1 MLSRQVRRQ
10 LFQVKNGG
18 IPAVVKKVSKL
29 RAFLTR
35 VDSALFGRA
44 RLQRKIWK
52 VAPALKAIV
61 ANQVGATSAEI
72 VANQEAAVIATQA
85 RVLRDSLKMTEA
97 VKLID
102 DTEKRYPKSVE
113 LMKTKA
119 QIHFRMGD
127 WRKFVETSVRVSAVC
142 DQIAAHQL
150 LKNIN
155 MRFLGSDWTGPM
167 GHVRQLEAVIKLE
180 KLGLLSEERRILLYD
195 PKFVANLPLLKLL
208 GKDLTMV
215 KASRTEIDKFA
226 SEFEAIVDDVMMFRM
241 KTGLIDQWSAT
252 DIANFEWK
260 QSGSQTLLRLDDET
274 EVKGY
279 KILKRWGLTDKD
291 WFVAIHVREGSH
303 RDQARLPNA
312 AIKTYLPM
320 INEIVNRGGHVVRM
334 GSPLMTPLPK
344 MENVIDY
351 AHAVERVDW
360 MDVFLWAKAKFF
372 VGTQS
377 GGSEAA
383 MCFDTPTIRSNFSSY
398 GHCFWS
404 DKSFM
409 VPKQYRIA
417 DNSLPLNLRDAL
429 RSPIPHCES
438 TVHQDFE
445 FEVIDNSE
453 ADLINAANEM
463 FSRLES
469 QDWTLT
475 ERQDEAQAIR
485 VSEGAVG
492 RLPISDS
499 FLSSHD
505 SFIES

>member
-44 RLQRKIWK
+44 RLQRKICK

-85 RVLRDSLKMTEA
+85 RMLRDSLKMAEA
-97 VKLID
+97 TRLLTDAEIKFPHSIEVLK
-102 DTEKRYPKSVE
+102 EQ
-113 LMKTKA
+113 A
-119 QIHFRMGD
+119 QIYIRRGN
-127 WRKFVETSVRVSAVC
+127 WSKYVETSVRASAVC
-142 DQIAAHQL
+142 DQIAAHQQL
-150 LKNIN
+150 NSIN
-155 MRFLGSDWTGPM
+155 VRFLGSDWTGPL
-167 GHVRQLEAVIKLE
+167 GHVVQLSAMIKLE
-180 KLGLLSEERRILLYD
+180 KLNLLSLEKRVLLYD
-195 PKFVANLPLLKLL
+195 PKFVANLSLLDLF

-226 SEFEAIVDDVMMFRM
+226 SKFEAIVDDVPTFRM
-241 KTGLIDQWSAT
+241 KTGAIDQWSAT

-260 QSGSQTLLRLDDET
+260 RSGNPTLLKLDDEIAA
-274 EVKGY
+274 KGY
-279 KILKRWGLTDKD
+279 KILRRWGLTDKD

-312 AIKTYLPM
+312 DIKTYLPM
-320 INEIVNRGGHVVRM
+320 ISEIVNRGGHVVRM

-344 MENVIDY
+344 MKNVIDY

-453 ADLINAANEM
+453 TDLINAANEM

-475 ERQDEAQAIR
+475 KRQDLAQAIR
-485 VSEGAVG
+485 VSEDAVG

-499 FLSSHD
+499 FLSSHG

>member
-10 LFQVKNGG
+10 LFQLKNGG
-18 IPAVVKKVSKL
+18 ISAVVKKVSKL
-29 RAFLTR
+29 RAFITR

-44 RLQRKIWK
+44 RLQRKICK
-52 VAPALKAIV
+52 EAPALKALFASQV
-61 ANQVGATSAEI
+61 RANSDEI
-72 VANQEAAVIATQA
+72 VANQESAVIATQA

-127 WRKFVETSVRVSAVC
+127 WSKFVETSVRASAVC
-142 DQIAAHQL
+142 DQIAAHQQL
-150 LKNIN
+150 NLIN
-155 MRFLGSDWTGPM
+155 VRFLGSDWTGPL
-167 GHVRQLEAVIKLE
+167 GHVVQLSAMIKLE
-180 KLGLLSEERRILLYD
+180 KLNLLSPEKRILLYD
-195 PKFVANLPLLKLL
+195 PKYVANLSLL
-208 GKDLTMV
+208 DLFGRDLAMV
-215 KASRTEIDKFA
+215 KASRTEINKFA
-226 SEFEAIVDDVMMFRM
+226 SKFEAIVDDVPTFRM
-241 KTGLIDQWSAT
+241 KTGAIDQWSAT

-260 QSGSQTLLRLDDET
+260 QLGNPTLLKLDDET
-274 EVKGY
+274 AANGY
-279 KILKRWGLTDKD
+279 RLLRRWGLTDKD

-312 AIKTYLPM
+312 DIKTYLPM
-320 INEIVNRGGHVVRM
+320 INEIVNRGGYVVRM

-344 MENVIDY
+344 MKNVIDY

-499 FLSSHD
+499 FLSSHG

>member
-35 VDSALFGRA
+35 VDSALFGQA
-44 RLQRKIWK
+44 RLQRKVCK

-85 RVLRDSLKMTEA
+85 RVLRDSLKMAEA
-97 VKLID
+97 TRLITD
-102 DTEKRYPKSVE
+102 AEIKFPHSIE
-113 LMKTKA
+113 LLKEQA
-119 QIHFRMGD
+119 QIYIRRGN
-127 WRKFVETSVRVSAVC
+127 WSKYVETSVRASAVC
-142 DQIAAHQL
+142 DQIAVHQQL
-150 LKNIN
+150 NSIN
-155 MRFLGSDWTGPM
+155 VRFLGSDWTGPL
-167 GHVRQLEAVIKLE
+167 GHVVQLSAMLKLE
-180 KLGLLSEERRILLYD
+180 KLNLLSLEKRVLLYD
-195 PKFVANLPLLKLL
+195 PNFVANLSLLDLFRN
-208 GKDLTMV
+208 DLTMV

-226 SEFEAIVDDVMMFRM
+226 SKFEAIVDDVPTFRM
-241 KTGLIDQWSAT
+241 KTGAIDQWSAT

-260 QSGSQTLLRLDDET
+260 RSGNPTLLKLDDEIAA
-274 EVKGY
+274 KGY
-279 KILKRWGLTDKD
+279 KILRRWGLTDKD

-312 AIKTYLPM
+312 AINTYLPM

-344 MENVIDY
+344 MKNVIDY

-409 VPKQYRIA
+409 VPKQYRITN
-417 DNSLPLNLRDAL
+417 NSLPLNLRDAL

-453 ADLINAANEM
+453 TDLINAANEM
-463 FSRLES
+463 FSRLDS
-469 QDWTLT
+469 QDWILT
-475 ERQDEAQAIR
+475 KRQDSAQAIR

-499 FLSSHD
+499 FLSSHG

>member
-1 MLSRQVRRQ
+1 MLSRRVRRQ
-10 LFQVKNGG
+10 LFQFRNGG
-18 IPAVVKKVSKL
+18 VLGLIKKV
-29 RAFLTR
+29 
-35 VDSALFGRA
+35 A
-44 RLQRKIWK
+44 RLRDLLVRVGSIFLGRHRLQKKIFR
-52 VAPALKAIV
+52 VAPNFKAVID
-61 ANQVGATSAEI
+61 NQSPATSAELA
-72 VANQEAAVIATQA
+72 ANKEVHGIAAQS
-85 RVLRDSLKMTEA
+85 RELRDSLRMTEA
-97 VKLID
+97 TKLLSDARI
-102 DTEKRYPKSVE
+102 KFPRSIE
-113 LMKTKA
+113 LLKTQA
-119 QIHFRMGD
+119 QIYFRMGD
-127 WRKFVETSVRVSAVC
+127 WRQFVETSVGVSAVC
-142 DQIAAHQL
+142 DQTAGEQKL
-150 LKNIN
+150 SGLNL
-155 MRFLGSDWTGPM
+155 RFLGNDWTGPL
-167 GHVRQLEAVIKLE
+167 GHVRQLAAVIKLE
-180 KLGLLSEERRILLYD
+180 KLNLLSDEKRVLLYD

-208 GKDLTMV
+208 GTDLSMI
-215 KASRTEIDKFA
+215 KANRTEIDRFA
-226 SEFEAIVDDVMMFRM
+226 SKFEAIVDDVPTFRM
-241 KTGLIDQWSAT
+241 KTGAIDQWSAT

-260 QSGSQTLLRLDDET
+260 KSGNPTLLKLDEET
-274 EVKGY
+274 EARGY
-279 KILKRWGLTDKD
+279 KVLRRWGLTDSD

-312 AIKTYLPM
+312 DIKSYLPM
-320 INEIVNRGGHVVRM
+320 IKEIVSRGGHVVRM

-344 MENVIDY
+344 MNNVIDY

-409 VPKQYRIA
+409 VPKRYRISDQISA
-417 DNSLPLNLRDAL
+417 MNLRDAL

-453 ADLINAANEM
+453 SDLVNAANEM

-475 ERQDEAQAIR
+475 ERQDMAQSIR
-485 VSEGAVG
+485 ISEGAVG

-499 FLSSHD
+499 FLATHA

>member
-1 MLSRQVRRQ
+1 MLSRRVRRQ
-10 LFQVKNGG
+10 LFQISNGG
-18 IPAVVKKVSKL
+18 AVAVVKKISKL
-29 RAFLTR
+29 RDLLTL
-35 VDSALFGRA
+35 VGSILFGRV
-44 RLQRKIWK
+44 RLQKKIFR
-52 VAPALKAIV
+52 VAPNFRAV
-61 ANQVGATSAEI
+61 VNNQSHVTNAD
-72 VANQEAAVIATQA
+72 VIANEQA
-85 RVLRDSLKMTEA
+85 QEIAIRARELRDSLKITEA
-97 VKLID
+97 TTMLVDAEIKFPRSI
-102 DTEKRYPKSVE
+102 E
-113 LMKTKA
+113 LLKTRA

-127 WRKFVETSVRVSAVC
+127 WRKFVETSVDISAVC
-142 DQIAAHQL
+142 DQIATEQKIFGFNL
-150 LKNIN
+150 
-155 MRFLGSDWTGPM
+155 RFLGSDWTGPL
-167 GHVRQLEAVIKLE
+167 GHVVQLAAVIKLE
-180 KLGLLSEERRILLYD
+180 KLKLLSGEKRVLLYD
-195 PKFVANLPLLKLL
+195 PMFVANLPLLKLL
-208 GKDLTMV
+208 DTDLSMI
-215 KASRTEIDKFA
+215 KANRTEIDRFANKF
-226 SEFEAIVDDVMMFRM
+226 EVIVDDVPTFRM
-241 KTGLIDQWSAT
+241 KTGTIDQWSAT
-252 DIANFEWK
+252 DIANYEWK
-260 QSGSQTLLRLDDET
+260 MLGNPRLLKLDEET
-274 EVKGY
+274 EAKGH
-279 KILKRWGLTDKD
+279 KVLRRWGLTDND

-312 AIKTYLPM
+312 DIKSYLPM
-320 INEIVNRGGHVVRM
+320 IKEIVNRGGHVVRM

-344 MENVIDY
+344 MNNVIDY

-409 VPKQYRIA
+409 VPKRYRISDQSSA
-417 DNSLPLNLRDAL
+417 MNLRDAL

-453 ADLINAANEM
+453 SDLINAANEM

-475 ERQDEAQAIR
+475 ERQDRAQSIR
-485 VSEGAVG
+485 ISEGAVG

-499 FLSSHD
+499 FLAAHA

>member
-127 WRKFVETSVRVSAVC
+127 WSKFVETSVRASAVC
-142 DQIAAHQL
+142 DQIAVHQQL
-150 LKNIN
+150 NGIN
-155 MRFLGSDWTGPM
+155 VRFLGSDWTGPL
-167 GHVRQLEAVIKLE
+167 GHVVQLSAMLKLE
-180 KLGLLSEERRILLYD
+180 KLNLLSLEKRVLLYD
-195 PKFVANLPLLKLL
+195 PKFVANLPLLELL

-226 SEFEAIVDDVMMFRM
+226 SKFEAIVDDVPTFRM
-241 KTGLIDQWSAT
+241 KTGAIDQWSAT
-252 DIANFEWK
+252 DIGNFEWK
-260 QSGSQTLLRLDDET
+260 RSENPRLLRLDDEIAA
-274 EVKGY
+274 KGY
-279 KILKRWGLTDKD
+279 KILRRWGLTDKD

-312 AIKTYLPM
+312 DIKTYLPM
-320 INEIVNRGGHVVRM
+320 ISEIVNRGGHVVRM

-344 MENVIDY
+344 MKNVIDY

-417 DNSLPLNLRDAL
+417 NNSLPLNLRDAL

-453 ADLINAANEM
+453 TDLINAANEM

-475 ERQDEAQAIR
+475 KRQDLAQAIR
-485 VSEGAVG
+485 VSEDAVG

-499 FLSSHD
+499 FLSSHG

>member
-44 RLQRKIWK
+44 RLQRKICK

-113 LMKTKA
+113 LLKTKA

-127 WRKFVETSVRVSAVC
+127 WSKFVETSVRASAVC
-142 DQIAAHQL
+142 DQIAVHQQL
-150 LKNIN
+150 NSVN
-155 MRFLGSDWTGPM
+155 VRFLGSDWTGPL
-167 GHVRQLEAVIKLE
+167 GHVVQLSAMLKLE
-180 KLGLLSEERRILLYD
+180 KLNLLSLEKRVLLYD
-195 PKFVANLPLLKLL
+195 PKFVANLSLLDLF
-208 GKDLTMV
+208 GNDLTMV

-226 SEFEAIVDDVMMFRM
+226 FKFEAIVDDVPTFRM
-241 KTGLIDQWSAT
+241 RTGAIDQWSAT

-260 QSGSQTLLRLDDET
+260 RSGNPTLLKLDDEIAA
-274 EVKGY
+274 KGY
-279 KILKRWGLTDKD
+279 KVLRRWGLTDKD

-344 MENVIDY
+344 MKNVIDY

-417 DNSLPLNLRDAL
+417 NNSLPLNLRDAL

-453 ADLINAANEM
+453 TDLINAANEM
-463 FSRLES
+463 FSRLDS

-475 ERQDEAQAIR
+475 KRQDSAQAIR

-499 FLSSHD
+499 FLSSHG

>member
-29 RAFLTR
+29 RAFLTW

-44 RLQRKIWK
+44 RLQKKICK

-61 ANQVGATSAEI
+61 DNQVGATSAEI
-72 VANQEAAVIATQA
+72 IADQEAAVIALQA
-85 RVLRDSLKMTEA
+85 RVLRDSMKMTEA
-97 VKLID
+97 VKLIA
-102 DTEKRYPKSVE
+102 DTEKKYPKSVE
-113 LMKTKA
+113 LLKTKA

-127 WRKFVETSVRVSAVC
+127 WIKFVETSLRASAVC
-142 DQIAAHQL
+142 DQIAAHRQ

-155 MRFLGSDWTGPM
+155 VRFLGSDWTGPM

-180 KLGLLSEERRILLYD
+180 KLSLLSEESRILLYD
-195 PKFVANLPLLKLL
+195 PRFVANLPLLTLL
-208 GKDLTMV
+208 GKDLTLV

-241 KTGLIDQWSAT
+241 KSGVIDQWSAT
-252 DIANFEWK
+252 DVANFEWK
-260 QSGSQTLLRLDDET
+260 QSGNTTLLKLDDET

-279 KILKRWGLTDKD
+279 KVLKRWGLTDKD

-312 AIKTYLPM
+312 DIMSYLPM
-320 INEIVNRGGHVVRM
+320 INEIVNRGGHVIRM

-344 MENVIDY
+344 MKNVIDY
-351 AHAVERVDW
+351 AHVVERVDW

-409 VPKQYRIA
+409 LPKQYRISNHA
-417 DNSLPLNLRDAL
+417 LPLNLRDAL

-438 TVHQDFE
+438 TVHEDFE

-453 ADLINAANEM
+453 TDLINAANEM
-463 FSRLES
+463 FARLES
-469 QDWTLT
+469 QNWTLT
-475 ERQDEAQAIR
+475 ERQVTAQAIR

-499 FLSSHD
+499 FLSSHR

>member
-1 MLSRQVRRQ
+1 MLSRRVRRQ
-10 LFQVKNGG
+10 LFQFRNGG
-18 IPAVVKKVSKL
+18 VLGLIKKVARL
-29 RAFLTR
+29 RDLLVRAG
-35 VDSALFGRA
+35 SILFGRV
-44 RLQRKIWK
+44 RLQKKIFR
-52 VAPALKAIV
+52 VAPNFRAV
-61 ANQVGATSAEI
+61 AN
-72 VANQEAAVIATQA
+72 NQSHLTNADVIANKQAQEIAIRA

-97 VKLID
+97 TTMLADAEIKFPRSI
-102 DTEKRYPKSVE
+102 E
-113 LMKTKA
+113 LLKTRA

-127 WRKFVETSVRVSAVC
+127 WHKFVETSVGISAVC
-142 DQIAAHQL
+142 DQIAVQQQ
-150 LKNIN
+150 LKNLN
-155 MRFLGSDWTGPM
+155 VRFLGSDWTDLSM
-167 GHVRQLEAVIKLE
+167 IK
-180 KLGLLSEERRILLYD
+180 
-195 PKFVANLPLLKLL
+195 AN
-208 GKDLTMV
+208 
-215 KASRTEIDKFA
+215 RTEIDRFA
-226 SEFEAIVDDVMMFRM
+226 SNFEAIVDDVPTFRM
-241 KTGLIDQWSAT
+241 KTGALDQWSAT
-252 DIANFEWK
+252 DIANCEWK
-260 QSGSQTLLRLDDET
+260 KSGNPTLLKLDEET
-274 EVKGY
+274 EAKGY
-279 KILKRWGLTDKD
+279 KVLRRWGLIDSD

-312 AIKTYLPM
+312 DIKSYLPM
-320 INEIVNRGGHVVRM
+320 IKEIVNRGGHVIRM

-344 MENVIDY
+344 MNNVIDY

-409 VPKQYRIA
+409 VPKRYRISDQISA
-417 DNSLPLNLRDAL
+417 MNLRDAL

-453 ADLINAANEM
+453 SDLINAANEM

-475 ERQDEAQAIR
+475 ERQDRAQSIR
-485 VSEGAVG
+485 ISEGAVG

-499 FLSSHD
+499 FLATHA

>member
-1 MLSRQVRRQ
+1 MLSRRVRRQ

-44 RLQRKIWK
+44 RLQRKICK

-61 ANQVGATSAEI
+61 PNQVRATSTEI

-127 WRKFVETSVRVSAVC
+127 WSKFVETSVRASAVC
-142 DQIAAHQL
+142 DQIAVHQQL
-150 LKNIN
+150 NSVN
-155 MRFLGSDWTGPM
+155 VRFLGSDWTGPL
-167 GHVRQLEAVIKLE
+167 GHVVQLSAMLKLE
-180 KLGLLSEERRILLYD
+180 KLNLLSLEKRVLLYD
-195 PKFVANLPLLKLL
+195 PKFVANLSLLDLFRN
-208 GKDLTMV
+208 DLTMV

-226 SEFEAIVDDVMMFRM
+226 SKFEAIVDDVPTFRM
-241 KTGLIDQWSAT
+241 KTGAIDQWSAT

-260 QSGSQTLLRLDDET
+260 RSGNPTLLKLDDET
-274 EVKGY
+274 AAKGY
-279 KILKRWGLTDKD
+279 KILRRWGLTDKD

-344 MENVIDY
+344 MKNVIDY

-453 ADLINAANEM
+453 TDLINAANEM
-463 FSRLES
+463 FSRLDS
-469 QDWTLT
+469 QDWILT
-475 ERQDEAQAIR
+475 KRQDSAQAIR

-492 RLPISDS
+492 RLPISDG
-499 FLSSHD
+499 FLSAHG
-505 SFIES
+505 SFIKP

>member
-44 RLQRKIWK
+44 RLQRKICK

-127 WRKFVETSVRVSAVC
+127 WSKFVETSVRASAVC
-142 DQIAAHQL
+142 DQIAVHQQL
-150 LKNIN
+150 NSVN
-155 MRFLGSDWTGPM
+155 VRFLGSDWTGPL
-167 GHVRQLEAVIKLE
+167 GHVVQLSAMLKLE
-180 KLGLLSEERRILLYD
+180 KLNLLSLEKRVLLYD
-195 PKFVANLPLLKLL
+195 PKFVANLSLLDLFRN
-208 GKDLTMV
+208 DLTMV

-226 SEFEAIVDDVMMFRM
+226 SKFEAIVDDVPTFRM
-241 KTGLIDQWSAT
+241 KTGAIDQWSAT

-260 QSGSQTLLRLDDET
+260 RSGNPTLLKLDDET
-274 EVKGY
+274 AAKGY
-279 KILKRWGLTDKD
+279 KILRRWGLTDKD

-344 MENVIDY
+344 MKNVIDY

-417 DNSLPLNLRDAL
+417 NNSLPLNLRDAL

-453 ADLINAANEM
+453 TDLINAANEM
-463 FSRLES
+463 FSRLDS
-469 QDWTLT
+469 QDWILT
-475 ERQDEAQAIR
+475 KRQDSAQAIR

-499 FLSSHD
+499 FLSSHG

>member
-1 MLSRQVRRQ
+1 
-10 LFQVKNGG
+10 
-18 IPAVVKKVSKL
+18 
-29 RAFLTR
+29 
-35 VDSALFGRA
+35 
-44 RLQRKIWK
+44 
-52 VAPALKAIV
+52 
-61 ANQVGATSAEI
+61 
-72 VANQEAAVIATQA
+72 
-85 RVLRDSLKMTEA
+85 
-97 VKLID
+97 
-102 DTEKRYPKSVE
+102 
-113 LMKTKA
+113 
-119 QIHFRMGD
+119 
-127 WRKFVETSVRVSAVC
+127 
-142 DQIAAHQL
+142 
-150 LKNIN
+150 
-155 MRFLGSDWTGPM
+155 MRFLGSDWTGPL
-167 GHVRQLEAVIKLE
+167 GHVVQLSAMIKLE
-180 KLGLLSEERRILLYD
+180 KLNLLSLEKRVLLYD
-195 PKFVANLPLLKLL
+195 PKFVANLSLLKLF
-208 GKDLTMV
+208 GKNLTMV

-226 SEFEAIVDDVMMFRM
+226 SKFEAIVDDVPTFRM
-241 KTGLIDQWSAT
+241 KTGAIDQWSAT

-260 QSGSQTLLRLDDET
+260 RSGNPTLLKLDDET
-274 EVKGY
+274 AAKGY
-279 KILKRWGLTDKD
+279 KILRRWGLTDKD

-312 AIKTYLPM
+312 DIKTYLPM
-320 INEIVNRGGHVVRM
+320 ISEIVNRGGHVVRM

-344 MENVIDY
+344 MKNVIDY

-417 DNSLPLNLRDAL
+417 NNSLPLNLRDAL

-453 ADLINAANEM
+453 TDLINAANEM
-463 FSRLES
+463 FSRLDS

-475 ERQDEAQAIR
+475 KRQDSAQAIR
-485 VSEGAVG
+485 VSEDAVG

-499 FLSSHD
+499 FLSSHG

>member
-127 WRKFVETSVRVSAVC
+127 WSKFVETSVRASAVC
-142 DQIAAHQL
+142 DQIAVHQQL
-150 LKNIN
+150 NSVN
-155 MRFLGSDWTGPM
+155 VRFLGSDWTGPL
-167 GHVRQLEAVIKLE
+167 GHVVQLSAMLKLE
-180 KLGLLSEERRILLYD
+180 KLNLLSLEKRVLLYD
-195 PKFVANLPLLKLL
+195 PKFVANLSLLDLFRN
-208 GKDLTMV
+208 DLTMV

-226 SEFEAIVDDVMMFRM
+226 SKFEAIVDDVPTFRM
-241 KTGLIDQWSAT
+241 KTGAIDQWSAT
-252 DIANFEWK
+252 DIGNFEWK
-260 QSGSQTLLRLDDET
+260 RSENPRLLRLDDEIAA
-274 EVKGY
+274 KGY
-279 KILKRWGLTDKD
+279 KILRRWGLTDKD

-312 AIKTYLPM
+312 DIKTYLPM
-320 INEIVNRGGHVVRM
+320 ISEIVNRGGHVVRM

-344 MENVIDY
+344 MKNVIDY

-417 DNSLPLNLRDAL
+417 NNSLPLNLRDAL

-453 ADLINAANEM
+453 TDLINAANEM
-463 FSRLES
+463 FSRLDS
-469 QDWTLT
+469 QDWILT
-475 ERQDEAQAIR
+475 KQQDAAQAIR

-499 FLSSHD
+499 FLTSHG

>member
-127 WRKFVETSVRVSAVC
+127 WSKFVETSVRASAVC
-142 DQIAAHQL
+142 DQIAVHQQL
-150 LKNIN
+150 NGIN
-155 MRFLGSDWTGPM
+155 VRFLGSDWTGPL
-167 GHVRQLEAVIKLE
+167 GHVVQLSAMLKLE
-180 KLGLLSEERRILLYD
+180 KLNLLSLEKRVLLYD
-195 PKFVANLPLLKLL
+195 PKFVANLSLLDLFRN
-208 GKDLTMV
+208 DLTMV
-215 KASRTEIDKFA
+215 RASRTEIDKFA
-226 SEFEAIVDDVMMFRM
+226 SKFEAIVDDVPTFRM
-241 KTGLIDQWSAT
+241 KTGAIDQWSAT
-252 DIANFEWK
+252 DIGNFEWK
-260 QSGSQTLLRLDDET
+260 RSENPRLLRLDDEIAA
-274 EVKGY
+274 KGY
-279 KILKRWGLTDKD
+279 KILRRWGLTDKD

-312 AIKTYLPM
+312 DIKTYLPM
-320 INEIVNRGGHVVRM
+320 ISEIVNRGGHVVRM

-344 MENVIDY
+344 MKNVIDY

-453 ADLINAANEM
+453 TDLINAANEM

-475 ERQDEAQAIR
+475 KRQDLAQAIR
-485 VSEGAVG
+485 VSEDAVG

-499 FLSSHD
+499 FLSSHG

>member
-72 VANQEAAVIATQA
+72 VANQEAEVIATQA

-127 WRKFVETSVRVSAVC
+127 WSKFVETSVRASAVC
-142 DQIAAHQL
+142 DQIAVHQQL
-150 LKNIN
+150 NSIN
-155 MRFLGSDWTGPM
+155 VRFLGSDWTGPL
-167 GHVRQLEAVIKLE
+167 GHVVQLSAMIKLE
-180 KLGLLSEERRILLYD
+180 KLNLLSLEMRVMLYD
-195 PKFVANLPLLKLL
+195 PKFVANLSLLKLF

-226 SEFEAIVDDVMMFRM
+226 SKFEAIVDDVPTFRM
-241 KTGLIDQWSAT
+241 KTGAIDQWSAT
-252 DIANFEWK
+252 DIGNFEWK
-260 QSGSQTLLRLDDET
+260 RSENPRLLRLDDEIAA
-274 EVKGY
+274 KGY
-279 KILKRWGLTDKD
+279 KILRRWGLTDKD

-334 GSPLMTPLPK
+334 GRPLMTPLPK
-344 MENVIDY
+344 MKNVIDY

-417 DNSLPLNLRDAL
+417 NNSLPLNLRDAL

-453 ADLINAANEM
+453 TDLIDAANEM
-463 FSRLES
+463 FSRLDS
-469 QDWTLT
+469 QDWILT
-475 ERQDEAQAIR
+475 KQQDAAQAIR

-499 FLSSHD
+499 FLSSHG

>member
-18 IPAVVKKVSKL
+18 IPAAVKKYSKL

-35 VDSALFGRA
+35 ADSALFGRI
-44 RLQRKIWK
+44 RLQKKICK

-61 ANQVGATSAEI
+61 ANQVGGTSPEI
-72 VANQEAAVIATQA
+72 IANQEAAVIATQA
-85 RVLRDSLKMTEA
+85 RALRDSLKMAEA
-97 VKLID
+97 VRLIE
-102 DTEKRYPKSVE
+102 DTEKKFSKSVE
-113 LMKTKA
+113 LLKIKA
-119 QIHFRMGD
+119 EIHFHMGN
-127 WRKFVETSVRVSAVC
+127 WPMFVESLVGASAVC
-142 DQIAAHQL
+142 DQIAAHQQL
-150 LKNIN
+150 SRLNV
-155 MRFLGSDWTGPM
+155 RFLGNDWTGPM

-180 KLGLLSEERRILLYD
+180 KLGLISKEKRVLLYD

-208 GKDLTMV
+208 GKDLTV
-215 KASRTEIDKFA
+215 IRANRTEIDKFA
-226 SEFEAIVDDVMMFRM
+226 YKFEAIFDDVMTFRM
-241 KTGLIDQWSAT
+241 KSGVTDQWSAT
-252 DIANFEWK
+252 DVANFEWK
-260 QSGSQTLLRLDDET
+260 QSGNTTLLKLDDET

-279 KILKRWGLTDKD
+279 KVLKRWGLTDKD

-312 AIKTYLPM
+312 DIMSYLPM

-334 GSPLMTPLPK
+334 GSPLMKPLPK
-344 MENVIDY
+344 MKNVIDY
-351 AHAVERVDW
+351 AHVVERVDW

-409 VPKQYRIA
+409 VPKQYRISNHA
-417 DNSLPLNLRDAL
+417 LPLNLRDAL

-438 TVHQDFE
+438 TVHEDFE

-453 ADLINAANEM
+453 TDLINAANEM
-463 FSRLES
+463 FARLES
-469 QDWTLT
+469 QNWTLT
-475 ERQDEAQAIR
+475 ERQVTAQAIR

-499 FLSSHD
+499 FLSSHR

>member
-44 RLQRKIWK
+44 RLQRKICK

-127 WRKFVETSVRVSAVC
+127 WSKFVETSVRASAVC
-142 DQIAAHQL
+142 NQIAAHRQ

-155 MRFLGSDWTGPM
+155 VRFLGSDWTGPM

-180 KLGLLSEERRILLYD
+180 KLSLLSEERRILLYD
-195 PKFVANLPLLKLL
+195 PRFVANLPLLTLL

-226 SEFEAIVDDVMMFRM
+226 SKFEAIVDDVPTFRM
-241 KTGLIDQWSAT
+241 KTGAIDQWSAT

-260 QSGSQTLLRLDDET
+260 RSGNPTLLKLDDET
-274 EVKGY
+274 AAKGY
-279 KILKRWGLTDKD
+279 KILRRWGLTDKD

-312 AIKTYLPM
+312 DIKTYLPM
-320 INEIVNRGGHVVRM
+320 ISEIVNRGGHVVRM

-344 MENVIDY
+344 MKNVIDY

-417 DNSLPLNLRDAL
+417 NNSLPLNLRDAL

-453 ADLINAANEM
+453 TDLINAANEM
-463 FSRLES
+463 FSRLDS

-475 ERQDEAQAIR
+475 KRQDSAQAIR

-499 FLSSHD
+499 FLSSHG

>member
-1 MLSRQVRRQ
+1 MLSRRVRRQ
-10 LFQVKNGG
+10 LFQFRNGG
-18 IPAVVKKVSKL
+18 VLGLIKKVARL
-29 RAFLTR
+29 RDLLVR
-35 VDSALFGRA
+35 IGSILFGRV
-44 RLQRKIWK
+44 RLQKKIFR
-52 VAPALKAIV
+52 VAPNFRAV
-61 ANQVGATSAEI
+61 VNNQSHLTNAD
-72 VANQEAAVIATQA
+72 VIANKQA
-85 RVLRDSLKMTEA
+85 QEIAIRARELRDSLKMTEA
-97 VKLID
+97 TTMLADAEIKFPRSI
-102 DTEKRYPKSVE
+102 E
-113 LMKTKA
+113 LLKTRA

-127 WRKFVETSVRVSAVC
+127 WHKFVETSVGISAVC
-142 DQIAAHQL
+142 DQIAVQQQL
-150 LKNIN
+150 NNLNV
-155 MRFLGSDWTGPM
+155 RFLGSDWTGPL
-167 GHVRQLEAVIKLE
+167 GHVVQLAAVIKLE
-180 KLGLLSEERRILLYD
+180 KLKLLSGEKRVLLYD
-195 PKFVANLPLLKLL
+195 PKFAANLPLLKLL
-208 GKDLTMV
+208 ETDLSMI
-215 KASRTEIDKFA
+215 KANRTEIERFA
-226 SEFEAIVDDVMMFRM
+226 SNFEAIVDDVPTFRM
-241 KTGLIDQWSAT
+241 KTGAIDQWSAT
-252 DIANFEWK
+252 DIANYEWK
-260 QSGSQTLLRLDDET
+260 KSGNPTLLKLDEET
-274 EVKGY
+274 EAKGY
-279 KILKRWGLTDKD
+279 KVLRRWDLTDSD

-312 AIKTYLPM
+312 DIKSYLPM
-320 INEIVNRGGHVVRM
+320 IKEIVNRGGHVIRM

-344 MENVIDY
+344 MNNVIDY

-409 VPKQYRIA
+409 VPKRYRISDQISA
-417 DNSLPLNLRDAL
+417 MNLRDAL

-453 ADLINAANEM
+453 SDLVNAANEM

-475 ERQDEAQAIR
+475 ERQDRAQSIR
-485 VSEGAVG
+485 IGEGAVG

-499 FLSSHD
+499 FLATHA

>member
-10 LFQVKNGG
+10 LFQVKYGG
-18 IPAVVKKVSKL
+18 IPSLVKKVFKL
-29 RAFLTR
+29 RVFLTR

-44 RLQRKIWK
+44 RLQRKICK

-61 ANQVGATSAEI
+61 VNQVGATSAEI

-127 WRKFVETSVRVSAVC
+127 WSKFVETSVRASAVC
-142 DQIAAHQL
+142 DQIAVHQQL
-150 LKNIN
+150 NGVN
-155 MRFLGSDWTGPM
+155 VRFLGSDWTGPL
-167 GHVRQLEAVIKLE
+167 GHVVQLSAMLKLE
-180 KLGLLSEERRILLYD
+180 KLNLLSLEKRVLLYD
-195 PKFVANLPLLKLL
+195 PKFVANLSLLDLFRN
-208 GKDLTMV
+208 DLTMV

-226 SEFEAIVDDVMMFRM
+226 SKFEAIVDDVPTFRM
-241 KTGLIDQWSAT
+241 KTGAIDQWSAT

-260 QSGSQTLLRLDDET
+260 RSENPRLLRLDDEIAA
-274 EVKGY
+274 KGY
-279 KILKRWGLTDKD
+279 KILRRWGLTDKD

-312 AIKTYLPM
+312 NIKTYLPM
-320 INEIVNRGGHVVRM
+320 ISEIVNRGGHVVRM

-344 MENVIDY
+344 MKNVIDY

-417 DNSLPLNLRDAL
+417 NNSLPLNLRDAL

-453 ADLINAANEM
+453 TDLINAANEM
-463 FSRLES
+463 FSKLES

-475 ERQDEAQAIR
+475 KRQDSAQAIR

-499 FLSSHD
+499 FLSSHG

>member
-127 WRKFVETSVRVSAVC
+127 WSKFVETSVRASAVC
-142 DQIAAHQL
+142 DQIAVHQQL
-150 LKNIN
+150 NSVN
-155 MRFLGSDWTGPM
+155 VRFLGSDWTGPL
-167 GHVRQLEAVIKLE
+167 GHVVQLSAMLKLE
-180 KLGLLSEERRILLYD
+180 KLNLLSLEKRVLLYD
-195 PKFVANLPLLKLL
+195 PKFVANLSLLDLF

-226 SEFEAIVDDVMMFRM
+226 SKFEAIVDDVPTFRM
-241 KTGLIDQWSAT
+241 KTGAIDQWSAT
-252 DIANFEWK
+252 DIGNFEWK
-260 QSGSQTLLRLDDET
+260 RSENPRLLRLDDEIAA
-274 EVKGY
+274 KGY
-279 KILKRWGLTDKD
+279 KILRRWGLTDKD

-312 AIKTYLPM
+312 DIKTYLPM
-320 INEIVNRGGHVVRM
+320 ISEIVNRGGHVVRM

-344 MENVIDY
+344 MKNVIDY

-453 ADLINAANEM
+453 TDLINAANEM
-463 FSRLES
+463 FSRLDS

-475 ERQDEAQAIR
+475 KRQDSAQAIR

-499 FLSSHD
+499 FLSSHG

>member
-127 WRKFVETSVRVSAVC
+127 WSKFVETSVRASAVC
-142 DQIAAHQL
+142 DQIAVHQQL
-150 LKNIN
+150 NSIN
-155 MRFLGSDWTGPM
+155 VRFLGSDWTGPL
-167 GHVRQLEAVIKLE
+167 GQVVQLSAMLKLE
-180 KLGLLSEERRILLYD
+180 KLNLLSLEKRVLLYD
-195 PKFVANLPLLKLL
+195 PKFVANLSLLDLF

-226 SEFEAIVDDVMMFRM
+226 SKFEAIVDDVPTFRM
-241 KTGLIDQWSAT
+241 KTGAIDQWSAT

-260 QSGSQTLLRLDDET
+260 RSGNPTLLKLDDEIAA
-274 EVKGY
+274 KGY
-279 KILKRWGLTDKD
+279 KILRRWGLTDKD
-291 WFVAIHVREGSH
+291 WFVSIHVREGSH

-320 INEIVNRGGHVVRM
+320 INEIVNRGGYVVRM

-344 MENVIDY
+344 MKNVIDY
-351 AHAVERVDW
+351 AHAVERVNW

-417 DNSLPLNLRDAL
+417 NNSLPLNLRDAL

-453 ADLINAANEM
+453 TDLINAANEM
-463 FSRLES
+463 FSRLDS

-475 ERQDEAQAIR
+475 KRQDSAQAIR

-499 FLSSHD
+499 FLSSHG